1 MGIWD
6 LLRKKIANEA
16 ESHHGDYTET
26 ISKNIYELASFDMD
40 NASLID
46 KIQYLLDNRSQGEQI
61 QFADKL
67 LREGPFEMS
76 IQMYE
81 ALIKKYP
88 EERDRYE
95 NGIGSAYVKLG
106 QYDKAI
112 EFYLKA
118 RSHGMHP
125 DISDK
130 HIWDACQ
137 KQYKHTGQSEL
148 LENYHRYSPE
158 GKYLSQAETL
168 LKEAGKWVEPPAPAA
183 IQKEIAVPQPAE
195 VAVNKEV
202 TENPYIQPSE
212 PTVEVAKKDKSIPP
226 NQIPL
231 FGFDEP
237 EKTSQEAVPTPQK
250 EEVVEETTPQPANP
264 VVHLIEESEE
274 DDAETDAGEEI
285 FAVRPNML
293 NALDLH
299 LDEFFDN
306 EEVVVWEDKR
316 EDNLK
321 INVYHIKPSE
331 SRNFH
336 LLITSGMS
344 RQPMNVPQGFEKWKY
359 AELAAI
365 LPEDWDL
372 SKGGLKD
379 IANYWPLLWLK
390 NLARIP
396 QQYQTWL
403 SYGHSIPNGD
413 PAQPIANTLYEGILI
428 LDSVTMPEDFQ
439 EVHVGDESLYIFTI
453 VPVFGDELK
462 LKIDQGLDALLDAF
476 AEAQVPDWI
485 FPNRQSAVGVQ

>member
-26 ISKNIYELASFDMD
+26 ITKNIYELASFDME
-40 NASLID
+40 NASLVD

-76 IQMYE
+76 IRMYE

-106 QYDKAI
+106 QYEKAI

-118 RSHGMHP
+118 KSHGMHP

-148 LENYHRYSPE
+148 LENYHVYSPE

-168 LKEAGKWVEPPAPAA
+168 LKEAGKWVEPPTPAPE
-183 IQKEIAVPQPAE
+183 QKEIAAPESEEKPV
-195 VAVNKEV
+195 KGEV

-212 PTVEVAKKDKSIPP
+212 SIADVAKKDKIVPP
-226 NQIPL
+226 NQISL

-237 EKTSQEAVPTPQK
+237 EKASKETVPSPQK
-250 EEVVEETTPQPANP
+250 EEQQAEETIPQPANP

-274 DDAETDAGEEI
+274 EGDRAEEGEEI

-293 NALDLH
+293 KALDLH

-306 EEVVVWEDKR
+306 DEVVVWEDKR
-316 EDNLK
+316 DDHLK

-344 RQPMNVPQGFEKWKY
+344 RQPMDVPQGFEKWKY

-365 LPEDWDL
+365 LPRDWDL
-372 SKGGLKD
+372 SQEGLKNPD
-379 IANYWPLLWLK
+379 NYWPLLWLK

-396 QQYQTWL
+396 QQYKTWL

-413 PAQPIANTLYEGILI
+413 PTQPIANTPYEGILI

-439 EVHVGDESLYIFTI
+439 EVHVGDESLYIFTV

-462 LKIDQGLDALLDAF
+462 LKIDQGLDALLEAF
-476 AEAQVPDWI
+476 SKAKVPDWI
-485 FPNRQSAVGVQ
+485 FPNRQSAV